1 MRGLQAAR
9 LVHSGLVTKLWCNGV
24 WLDALDF
31 TAAPTDRGL
40 MHGLGLFE
48 TILAVNGAPVF
59 ADRHLRRLRESCE
72 RLGWHP
78 MIPDLES
85 VMAELIELNGLANGR
100 ARIRLAISGGSGL
113 VHDPSLGPDHVLWL
127 TAVPAAE
134 PPDSTTANR
143 SPWARNERSSL
154 SGLKCASYAENLLAL
169 QHAAR
174 LGFEETIFL
183 NTAGKVCE
191 GATSNLFLVRKNTV
205 ITPSLES
212 GCLPGITRSVAIEL
226 ASAIGIACEE
236 REVDSSELD
245 EADELFL
252 TSSIRGIM
260 GLSRFENRGLA
271 PGPVTQALREAWN
284 RAVQRKTA
292 G

>member
-1 MRGLQAAR
+1 MR
-9 LVHSGLVTKLWCNGV
+9 VTKLWCNGM

-48 TILAVNGAPVF
+48 TILAVEGRPVF
-59 ADRHLRRLRESCE
+59 ADRHLARLRESCT

-78 MIPDLES
+78 MIPDLEA
-85 VMAELIELNGLANGR
+85 VMAELIEVNKLAHGR

-113 VHDPSLGPDHVLWL
+113 VHDPALGPDHVLWI

-134 PPDSTTANR
+134 PPDFTTANR
-143 SPWARNERSSL
+143 SPWQRNERSSL

-174 LGFEETIFL
+174 HGFEETLFL

-191 GATSNLFLVRKNTV
+191 GATSNVFLVREGTV

-212 GCLPGITRSVAIEL
+212 GCLPGITRAVTLEL
-226 ASAIGIACEE
+226 ASQLGLSCEQRDVE
-236 REVDSSELD
+236 SAELD
-245 EADELFL
+245 SADELFL

-260 GLSRFENRGLA
+260 GLSRFEDRMLA
-271 PGPVTQALREAWN
+271 PGPVTRRLREAWN
-284 RAVQRKTA
+284 SAIRRKS
-292 G
+292 GG

>member
-1 MRGLQAAR
+1 M
-9 LVHSGLVTKLWCNGV
+9 TKLWCNGV

-48 TILAVNGAPVF
+48 TILAVNGSPVF
-59 ADRHLRRLRESCE
+59 AERHLKRLRDSCG
-72 RLGWHP
+72 RLGWRP
-78 MIPDLES
+78 VIPDLEA

-113 VHDPSLGPDHVLWL
+113 VHDPALGPDHVLWL

-134 PPDSTTANR
+134 PPASTTANR

-191 GATSNLFLVRKNTV
+191 GATSNLFLVRGETLV
-205 ITPSLES
+205 TPSLDS
-212 GCLPGITRSVAIEL
+212 GCLPGVTRAVAMEL
-226 ASAIGIACEE
+226 AAARGLACEE
-236 REVDSSELD
+236 REVDSGELD

-260 GLSRFENRGLA
+260 GLSRFEDRELP
-271 PGPVTQALREAWN
+271 PGPVTGALRAAWN
-284 RAVQRKTA
+284 QAVQRKTIR
-292 G
+292 